1 MNNMTSPKK
10 WYAIYTKPKWE
21 KRVDQ
26 LLKNKDI
33 ESYCPLNKVCR
44 QWSDRKKIVQEP
56 LFISYVFVQLTE
68 AMIHSIKEVD
78 GVINLVY
85 WLGKPAVIRD
95 EEIQAIKEFLDTYEN
110 VQLEKAKISIN
121 DTVKIISGA
130 FMDMEGRVVQVMNN
144 TIKVILPSLGFAMVA
159 PVTKV
164 NVIKAKTGVSKIA

>member
-1 MNNMTSPKK
+1 MSSPKK

-21 KRVDQ
+21 KRVD
-26 LLKNKDI
+26 LLLQNQGI

-44 QWSDRKKIVQEP
+44 QWSDRKKIVLEP
-56 LFISYVFVQLTE
+56 LFISYVFVYMSET
-68 AMIHSIKEVD
+68 MCHSIKQVD

-85 WLGKPAVIRD
+85 WLGKPAIIRD
-95 EEIQAIKEFLDTYEN
+95 EEIQAIKDFLDTYEN
-110 VQLEKAKISIN
+110 VQLEKAKISVN

-144 TIKVILPSLGFAMVA
+144 TIKVILPSLGCAMVA

-164 NVIKAKTGVSKIA
+164 SIIKTKDKVSKIA